1 MMVTRFDS
9 HSLQRVY
16 SMEKESSD
24 SDWEEPPICQRMGV
38 MTAFES
44 FDALSEWVVLKTL
57 CVCVCVCVC
66 VMQVYV
72 AV

>member
-1 MMVTRFDS
+1 MVTRFDS

-24 SDWEEPPICQRMGV
+24 SDNWEDPPICQRMGV

-44 FDALSEWVVLKTL
+44 FDALSE
-57 CVCVCVCVC
+57 
-66 VMQVYV
+66 
-72 AV
+72 